1 LANKKRLTKQELEEL
16 GELNPKHSKEKLSK
30 ISDEQKQQEIEE
42 LEGLFEDEGDP
53 QFQFAKLF
61 YERDK
66 NINFKTDL
74 DKTQLRCM
82 PKAEIAES
90 FIIDEYDLDKDD
102 LKIESLIL
110 MIKEEAVSKKRL
122 GRVEAP
128 KFISRGEEIKKKGLL
143 QRILG
148 AN

>member
-1 LANKKRLTKQELEEL
+1 LSSKKKFTKQELESLLPEDD
-16 GELNPKHSKEKLSK
+16 KKLSD
-30 ISDEQKQQEIEE
+30 DEKKREIEE
-42 LEGLFEDEGDP
+42 LEGLWEDEGDP

-61 YERDK
+61 YEVDK
-66 NINFKTDL
+66 NLRMKTDL
-74 DKTQLRCM
+74 DKTQLRCI

-102 LKIESLIL
+102 LKIEELINYV
-110 MIKEEAVSKKRL
+110 MQEAVSKKRL

-128 KFISRGEEIKKKGLL
+128 KFISRGEEVKKKSLL

>member
-1 LANKKRLTKQELEEL
+1 MSSKKKFTKEELEKLIPEDD
-16 GELNPKHSKEKLSK
+16 KKLS
-30 ISDEQKQQEIEE
+30 DEDKQREIEE
-42 LEGLFEDEGDP
+42 LEGLWEDEGDP

-74 DKTQLRCM
+74 DKTQLRAI

-90 FIIDEYDLDKDD
+90 FIIDEYGLEVDD
-102 LKIESLIL
+102 LKINELIVNV
-110 MIKEEAVSKKRL
+110 KEEAVSKKRL
-122 GRVEAP
+122 GRIEAP
-128 KFISRGEEIKKKGLL
+128 KFISRGEEVKKKGLL

>member
-1 LANKKRLTKQELEEL
+1 LSSKKKFTKEELEKLIPEDD
-16 GELNPKHSKEKLSK
+16 KKLS
-30 ISDEQKQQEIEE
+30 DEDKQREIEE
-42 LEGLFEDEGDP
+42 LEGLWEDEGDP

-74 DKTQLRCM
+74 DKTQLRAI

-90 FIIDEYDLDKDD
+90 FIIDEYGLEVDD
-102 LKIESLIL
+102 LKINELIVNV
-110 MIKEEAVSKKRL
+110 KEEAVSKKRL
-122 GRVEAP
+122 GRIEAP
-128 KFISRGEEIKKKGLL
+128 KFISRGEEVKKKGLL